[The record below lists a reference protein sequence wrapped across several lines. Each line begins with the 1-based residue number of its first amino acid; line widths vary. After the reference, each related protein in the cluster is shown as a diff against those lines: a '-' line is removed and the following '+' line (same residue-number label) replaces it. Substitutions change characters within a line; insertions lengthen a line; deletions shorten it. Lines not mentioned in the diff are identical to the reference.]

1 MPRISIVGD
10 CHIHYERH
18 GAGFPVLFISG
29 LNGHGAYWRDQVSA
43 FAKSFEVV
51 LHDHR
56 GIGQSDHTRT
66 AYTVEHMAGDVVQL
80 MDALGIAKAHIVG
93 HSTGGAMAQ
102 VLALEHPQRLASVVI
117 AASWTKADAYFRRLF
132 ALRREILAR
141 LGPAT
146 YLQAGTLLLYP
157 SFWISRNNERLRQLE
172 AQLLA
177 TFSPPEIVLSRIDA
191 ILAFDRSSERRGA
204 GRCRH
209 PRLFLR
215 GAGAP
220 HSRGGGQVLPPRR
233 ALLHTSNVKRI

>member
-1 MPRISIVGD
+1 MPRISIGD

-146 YLQAGTLLLYP
+146 YLQAIRASG
-157 SFWISRNNERLRQLE
+157 SR
-172 AQLLA
+172 A
-177 TFSPPEIVLSRIDA
+177 TMSGCGSSRRSCSPPSR
-191 ILAFDRSSERRGA
+191 RRKSS
-204 GRCRH
+204 
-209 PRLFLR
+209 
-215 GAGAP
+215 
-220 HSRGGGQVLPPRR
+220 
-233 ALLHTSNVKRI
+233 